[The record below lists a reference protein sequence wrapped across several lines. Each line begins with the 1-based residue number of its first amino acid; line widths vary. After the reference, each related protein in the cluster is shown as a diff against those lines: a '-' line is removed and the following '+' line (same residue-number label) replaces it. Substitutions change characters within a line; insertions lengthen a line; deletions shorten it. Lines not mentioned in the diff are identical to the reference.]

1 MTKRLLTLLLTIT
14 LLTPIANA
22 ADVFTYNGLK
32 FDITGSSTV
41 LVSKNQNASG
51 SVVIPE
57 VAHNIYYTYDS
68 NGNPIKHDYAYTVTA
83 IGEYAFWLCSGLT
96 NVTIPNS
103 VTSIGNYAFV
113 GCVGLTSVAIPNS
126 VTSIGERAFYS
137 CSGLTGTLTIP
148 NSVTTIDSYAFH
160 GCTGLTNINI
170 PNSVTSIGAAAFA
183 SCIGLTNINIPNSVT
198 EIGRYAF
205 ASCNGLTGITI
216 PNSVTTIGGS
226 AFQNCSSLT
235 SITIPNSVTS
245 LEESLFWNCISLT
258 SVKIPDSIH
267 SIGGYVF
274 YNCQNLYSIS
284 IPNSVTEIGEG
295 AFYGCS
301 NLRSAIIPNSVSI
314 IENCIFADCINL
326 TSVNIPNSITSI
338 GRAAFYGCSNL
349 ESVIIPKSIISIDDM
364 AFFGCAGLTSI
375 KVENGNTVY
384 DSRNNCNAIIETK
397 TNTLIT
403 GCKNTVI
410 PNSVTLI
417 GEDAFSGCSGLTSV
431 NIPSSVTT
439 IGDYAFYGCSGLK
452 NIYSQI
458 QHPENVALGSIVFL
472 DVVMDVCTLHVPRG
486 TVPVYRRCEQ
496 WKDFLNIV
504 DDVEGTTTIVIP
516 ATALELNP
524 KHLVLHPG
532 ESADITAVFT
542 PQYPTVTLLDWAT
555 DDEEVATVNGKGHV
569 TALNTGRVTISAT
582 TIDLSDIT
590 ATCTL
595 HVVPEGASVVH
606 GDVDGSGMV
615 DVDDVNAMINL
626 ILFYD
631 QYKDKYPGSAD
642 LDGNGV
648 VDVED
653 MNAIIN
659 IILAQ

>member
-22 ADVFTYNGLK
+22 YDFTYNGLK
-32 FDITGSSTV
+32 FDITGSSSV

-51 SVVIPE
+51 SVVIPQ

-83 IGEYAFWLCSGLT
+83 IGEKAFWHCSGLT
-96 NVTIPNS
+96 NVT
-103 VTSIGNYAFV
+103 
-113 GCVGLTSVAIPNS
+113 IPNS

-148 NSVTTIDSYAFH
+148 NSVTSIGGSAFS
-160 GCTGLTNINI
+160 GCSALTSVTI
-170 PNSVTSIGAAAFA
+170 PNSVTSIG
-183 SCIGLTNINIPNSVT
+183 I
-198 EIGRYAF
+198 
-205 ASCNGLTGITI
+205 
-216 PNSVTTIGGS
+216 S
-226 AFQNCSSLT
+226 AFEVCSGLT

-245 LEESLFWNCISLT
+245 IGNSAFYGCSGLESVSIPNSVTSLEKYLFGRCISLT
-258 SVKIPDSIH
+258 SVTIPNSIN
-267 SIGGYVF
+267 SIGEDVF
-274 YNCQNLYSIS
+274 YGCQNLYSIS
-284 IPNSVTEIGEG
+284 IPNSVTEIRKG

-301 NLRSAIIPNSVSI
+301 NLKSATIPNSVSI
-314 IENCIFADCINL
+314 IENGIFYECINL

-338 GRAAFYGCSNL
+338 GRAAFYKCSSL
-349 ESVIIPKSIISIDDM
+349 ESVIIPKSIISIDNL
-364 AFFGCAGLTSI
+364 AFYGCSSLTSVNIPNSVTSIGNEAFSGCSGLTSI
-375 KVENGNTVY
+375 KVGNENTVY

-397 TNTLIT
+397 TNTLIA

-410 PNSVTLI
+410 PNSVTTI
-417 GEDAFSGCSGLTSV
+417 GSNAFEGCSGLTSV

-439 IGDYAFYGCSGLK
+439 IGDYAFYSCSGLK

-458 QHPENVALGSIVFL
+458 QHPENVALGGIVFL

-504 DDVEGTTTIVIP
+504 DDVDGTTTIVIP

-555 DDEEVATVNGKGHV
+555 DDEDVATVNGKGHV
-569 TALNTGRVTISAT
+569 TALKTGRVTISAT

-595 HVVPEGASVVH
+595 QVVPEGASVVP
-606 GDVDGSGMV
+606 GDVDGSAMV

-626 ILFYD
+626 ILNFD
-631 QYKDKYPGSAD
+631 QYKDQYPGSAD
-642 LDGNGV
+642 LDGNGM
-648 VDVED
+648 VDVD
-653 MNAIIN
+653 DVNALIN
-659 IILAQ
+659 IILSK